1 MLRTLGVGILCL
13 VFFGR
18 CAQQVAPTGGKKD
31 TLAPILTQSI
41 PLNKTLNFKGN
52 RVDLLF
58 DEYVVIDNITS
69 KLIITPAIENPY
81 TFKQNGMSVVLNF
94 KKEFAD
100 STTYTLNFGDAIK
113 DFAEK
118 NPAKNLKLVFST
130 GNSLDSGHVQGYV
143 KNILS
148 RKPLLDVLVGLYEI
162 GDTLPITQQKPIY
175 FSRTDSSGYFSIEN
189 TNIKEYKLMAVED
202 KNRNML
208 YNTKEESI
216 GLVTNPVNTGTDTTR
231 FDINMFLSD
240 ITPLK
245 VQRTLPKVNN
255 YSLVLNRN
263 IEDLEVK
270 FPNNDSL
277 PYIIENGNQIK
288 FYKTEIHS
296 DTTLAQVTVIDS
308 LGKKVEL
315 APSKIAFQVARGKD
329 RVKDPFSMSTNPES
343 NKPISKVYSYRMTF
357 NKPILKFDESQ
368 VILIADSL
376 THQPLSEMSL
386 SWNKYK
392 NVLTIPVSTIAK
404 DTLKWELPKGSV
416 ISIEGDTLPQVVL
429 KHPIMKDDDYG
440 TLQGIIQDRDSSQHY
455 VVELVTEQ
463 FKVLQSTYSS
473 PYTFRNIPQGKY
485 YLRLIIDE
493 NGNKR
498 WDTGDAQQNRQPETI
513 IYLPD
518 LMLIKSNF
526 ELNDVNI
533 SAKRYK

>member
-1 MLRTLGVGILCL
+1 MLRTLGAGILCL

-31 TLAPILTQSI
+31 TLAPILMQSM

-52 RVDLLF
+52 KVELLF
-58 DEYVVIDNITS
+58 DEYVVIDNINS

-100 STTYTLNFGDAIK
+100 NTTYTLNFGDAIK

-130 GNSLDSGHVQGYV
+130 GNSLDSGRVQGYV

-189 TNIKEYKLMAVED
+189 TNIKDYKLIAVED

-216 GLVTNPVNTGTDTTR
+216 GFVTNSVNTGKDTTQ
-231 FDINMFLSD
+231 FDINMFVSD

-245 VQRTLPKVNN
+245 VQRTLPKVNS
-255 YSLVLNRN
+255 YAVVLNRN
-263 IEDLEVK
+263 IEDLEVR

-277 PYIIENGNQIK
+277 PYLIEGGSQVK
-288 FYKTEIHS
+288 FYKTESPS
-296 DTTLAQVTVIDS
+296 DTTYAQITAIDS
-308 LGKKVEL
+308 LGKKIEL
-315 APSKIAFQVARGKD
+315 PLTKIAFQVPRGKD
-329 RVKDPFSMSTNPES
+329 RVKDPFSLSAIPET
-343 NKPISKVYSYRMTF
+343 NKPISKVVDYRITF
-357 NKPILKFDESQ
+357 NKPILKLEDSQ
-368 VILIADSL
+368 VILITDSL
-376 THQPLSEMSL
+376 THQPLSEMNY

-392 NVLTIPVSTIAK
+392 NVLTIPFSTIAQ

-416 ISIEGDTLPQVVL
+416 ISVEGDTLAQVVL
-429 KHPIMKDDDYG
+429 KHPIMKGDDYG
-440 TLQGIIQDRDSSQHY
+440 SLQGIIMDQDSSQHY
-455 VVELVTEQ
+455 IVELVTEQ
-463 FKVLQSTYSS
+463 LKVLQSAYSS
-473 PYTFRNIPQGKY
+473 PYTFKNIPQGKY

-493 NGNKR
+493 NANKR
-498 WDTGDAQQNRQPETI
+498 WDTGDAQHNKQPETI

-533 SAKRYK
+533 SAKGTK